1 MKRFFLIIFILASI
15 ITIKCSAQN
24 KNYVSI
30 PRADGSPLSFE
41 ISHLWTGLKNHIM
54 IPATDSLIKIWSNNG
69 IIDEINDKINDD
81 YIITITPQKNGVV
94 KIYTTSIRTNNKF
107 DTINNISVFT
117 SIPPTRIKIDL
128 DEKKLKEQSI
138 LIYNIIFEEKLKE
151 KERYQLGAFPYG
163 ISVFIDE
170 KEIGIITPFTP
181 IEEEKELLQQ
191 GNRIIFHSLVFRDMQ
206 TDLLLYT
213 DSIHLKYR

>member
-1 MKRFFLIIFILASI
+1 
-15 ITIKCSAQN
+15 
-24 KNYVSI
+24 
-30 PRADGSPLSFE
+30 
-41 ISHLWTGLKNHIM
+41 M

-69 IIDEINDKINDD
+69 IIDEINDDH
-81 YIITITPQKNGVV
+81 IITITPQKNGVV
-94 KIYTTSIRTNNKF
+94 KIYTTSIKTNNKF

-138 LIYNIIFEEKLKE
+138 LIYNIIFEDKLKE
-151 KERYQLGAFPYG
+151 KERYQLGAFPSG

-170 KEIGIITPFTP
+170 KEIGTITPFTP

-191 GNRIIFHSLVFRDMQ
+191 GNRIIFHSLVFRDMK

-213 DSIHLKYR
+213 DSIDLKYR